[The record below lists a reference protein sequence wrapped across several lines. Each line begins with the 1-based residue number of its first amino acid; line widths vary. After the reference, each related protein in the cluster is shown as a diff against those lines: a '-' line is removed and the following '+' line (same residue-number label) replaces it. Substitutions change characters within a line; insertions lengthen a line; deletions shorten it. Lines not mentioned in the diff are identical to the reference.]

1 MGERIKAI
9 LVKAALGFLIIV
21 ISIFLY
27 VFFFVLRS
35 PWNPGRTPPLEPG
48 ILWVSN
54 NPNMWFEWVE
64 GVGAIGE
71 IKNNDEVVEIIVLW
85 GGPAPRLD
93 IYRYSGEGPA
103 DCLALGSCEFFE
115 NKGTIW
121 ISEDIANIFN
131 GAETITFV
139 RQDRE
144 TAVLP

>member
-35 PWNPGRTPPLEPG
+35 PWNPGQTSPLEPG

-85 GGPAPRLD
+85 GDLLRG
-93 IYRYSGEGPA
+93 
-103 DCLALGSCEFFE
+103 
-115 NKGTIW
+115 
-121 ISEDIANIFN
+121 
-131 GAETITFV
+131 
-139 RQDRE
+139 
-144 TAVLP
+144 